1 METKRERYER
11 LDVERSRLAEE
22 LRIEQLKSFDF
33 DNTSSEKDLSEM
45 ESLMSESMTRREQ
58 IVSEINKIDV
68 ELTMLCVGGFEE

>member
-33 DNTSSEKDLSEM
+33 DSTSSEEDLSEI
-45 ESLMSESMTRREQ
+45 ERLMSESMARREQ
-58 IVSEINKIDV
+58 IVSEIDKIDV